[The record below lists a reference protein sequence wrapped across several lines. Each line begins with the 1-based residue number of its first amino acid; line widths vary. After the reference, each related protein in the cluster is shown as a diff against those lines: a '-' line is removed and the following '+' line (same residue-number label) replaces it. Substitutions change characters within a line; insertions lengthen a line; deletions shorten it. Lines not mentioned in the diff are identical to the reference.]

1 MPVQLP
7 LDHLPELWPNKFRG
21 ARIGALLHPASV
33 SSKLEHASRILE
45 RHSGDLFRLAAFF
58 GPQHGFLG
66 QTQDN
71 MVEWK
76 SYEHPRLH
84 IPVYSLYGDHRE
96 PTAEMLEGLDVL
108 LVDLQDVGSRYYTF
122 VWTLYLSMR
131 ACERCGIAVVV
142 LDRPNPI
149 NGVTTEGPVLD
160 PNYKSFVGMHP
171 IPVRHGRT
179 IGELA
184 QQFRDEAFPKCEL
197 SVLPMKNWERAMWF
211 DQTGLPWVMPSPNMP
226 TLDTATVYPG
236 MCLFEG
242 TNISEGRGT
251 TRPFEIFGAPFIDA
265 EKLCA
270 ELNGL
275 KLPGVFFR
283 ENYFQPT
290 FQKFAGQL
298 CGGAQI
304 HVIDRERFQPF
315 QDGRGNHS
323 STSATFTQSN
333 SNGSNRLTNTN
344 GKRLPIEILI
354 GGPGRI
360 GFSATDHC
368 AARGFHS
375 LRSMSL
381 IFRSCTPTSHGRK
394 SCSGLRT
401 RTTNWR
407 GVRRDITANISSC
420 ARSITH
426 RRNRVLLSSAA
437 LTRRRLRNLGCTAE
451 NIRAIFCAP

>member
-1 MPVQLP
+1 MAVLIP
-7 LDHLPELWPNKFRG
+7 LDHLSELWPNKYRG
-21 ARIGALLHPASV
+21 ARIGALIHPASV

-45 RHSGDLFRLAAFF
+45 RHSGDLFRLTAFF

-76 SYEHPRLH
+76 SYEHPRLY

-171 IPVRHGRT
+171 VPIRHGRT

-197 SVLPMKNWERAMWF
+197 SVLPMKNWERVMWF

-226 TLDTATVYPG
+226 TVETATVYAG

-251 TRPFEIFGAPFIDA
+251 TQTIRNFW
-265 EKLCA
+265 CA
-270 ELNGL
+270 IY
-275 KLPGVFFR
+275 R
-283 ENYFQPT
+283 
-290 FQKFAGQL
+290 
-298 CGGAQI
+298 CGETLHRA
-304 HVIDRERFQPF
+304 
-315 QDGRGNHS
+315 
-323 STSATFTQSN
+323 
-333 SNGSNRLTNTN
+333 
-344 GKRLPIEILI
+344 KRLKVARRFLS
-354 GGPGRI
+354 RKL
-360 GFSATDHC
+360 FSANLPKIC
-368 AARGFHS
+368 
-375 LRSMSL
+375 RSTL
-381 IFRSCTPTSHGRK
+381 
-394 SCSGLRT
+394 
-401 RTTNWR
+401 
-407 GVRRDITANISSC
+407 
-420 ARSITH
+420 
-426 RRNRVLLSSAA
+426 
-437 LTRRRLRNLGCTAE
+437 RRRA
-451 NIRAIFCAP
+451 APRCRSKHFPSV